1 MALSHSKYT
10 TISRSCFTDV
20 GRDHI
25 QQIRI
30 ANNYYSLFGPRSLL
44 PVHHLSEV
52 LALPTPASEASFQRS
67 ALVPGCHPRD
77 GISTVDINIGLIV
90 QILRLLVGP
99 EGEQSADR
107 NRHLR
112 LELETLSESLVLT
125 GAAIQEYRLINALTP
140 EVDRCRVVLEELL
153 DRVIGTRG
161 GLSWTSIGS
170 LWNSVW
176 RSRWYGDELESLR
189 TKLSESRE
197 SFYAFLMA
205 LNSYVLLMFYALP
218 LLTYCNAKRCVDG
231 ARK

>member
-1 MALSHSKYT
+1 M
-10 TISRSCFTDV
+10 
-20 GRDHI
+20 
-25 QQIRI
+25 
-30 ANNYYSLFGPRSLL
+30 
-44 PVHHLSEV
+44 
-52 LALPTPASEASFQRS
+52 
-67 ALVPGCHPRD
+67 PGCHPRD

-99 EGEQSADR
+99 EDEQSADR

-153 DRVIGTRG
+153 DRVIGTRR

-197 SFYAFLMA
+197 SFCAFLMA